1 MTFAPSSPASPE
13 PRCLPEAFVQMLL
26 SRPQGRALVEALS
39 MSEPEVSVRIAA
51 HRGLGMPQLVDTAPW
66 NARLAY
72 LSGRPRFTFDPSL
85 HQGLYYVQDA
95 SSAAL
100 PTVLRHALIQADI
113 NPDGKLRVLDA
124 CAAPGGK
131 TTAVADA
138 LGSESTGVVA
148 TEYDRT
154 RAGVLVENLQ
164 RWGDPRIIATCADAA
179 SFGVLHDAFDVIC
192 ADVPCSG
199 EGMMR
204 KDRDA
209 VAQWSPALVRDCAAL
224 QRRILLGLWDAL
236 RPGGVLIYSTCTFNT
251 AEDEDNVRYVIDE
264 LGATPLSTGLENM
277 PGVSPGCFDEGLMP
291 FPCTHFY
298 PGIARG
304 EGLFVAAL
312 RKDGDSVPMVQDDDM
327 RRPKSFKRKSAA
339 KTQPIP
345 EAVRRMVR
353 GDMSWSTDAAGIIT
367 AAPPAVA
374 AMAARLA
381 DAGLRVILEGV
392 EVGTIKG
399 RDVIPAHALAMSQV
413 VDCDAFVKAPIDWR
427 EAVSYLQRNAPIL
440 PEDTPR
446 GIVLLTYQGRPLGFA
461 KNLGNRANTLLP
473 ANRRIIS
480 PHVPD
485 APENVLAAVG
495 VMPAGDE

>member
-1 MTFAPSSPASPE
+1 M
-13 PRCLPEAFVQMLL
+13 RCLPEAFVQMLL
-26 SRPQGRALVEALS
+26 QRPQGRVLVEALS
-39 MSEPEVSVRIAA
+39 TSEPEVSVRIAA
-51 HRGLGMPQLVDTAPW
+51 HRGLGKPLNVDIAPW
-66 NARLAY
+66 NDRLAY
-72 LSGRPRFTFDPSL
+72 LSGRPRFTFDPAL

-100 PTVLRHALIQADI
+100 PAVLRHALTQAGID
-113 NPDGKLRVLDA
+113 PDGELRVLDA

-138 LGSESTGVVA
+138 LGGIGTVLIANEF
-148 TEYDRT
+148 DRT

-164 RWGDPRIIATCADAA
+164 RWGDPRVIATCADAA
-179 SFGVLHDAFDVIC
+179 SFGTLHEAFDVIC

-204 KDRDA
+204 KDTDA
-209 VAQWSPALVRDCAAL
+209 VAQWSPSLVRDCAAI
-224 QRRILLGLWDAL
+224 QRRILHGLWDAL
-236 RPGGVLIYSTCTFNT
+236 RPGGVLVYSTCTFNT
-251 AEDEDNVRYVIDE
+251 AEDEDNVHYIVDE
-264 LGATPLSTGLENM
+264 LGATPLSTGLEGL
-277 PGVSPGCFDEGLMP
+277 PGVSPGYFENDCAP
-291 FPCTHFY
+291 FPCSHFY

-312 RKDGDSVPMVQDDDM
+312 RKDGESAQAAQGDDM
-327 RRPKSFKRKSAA
+327 RRSKSSKRKIASKA
-339 KTQPIP
+339 QPVP

-353 GDMSWSTDAAGIIT
+353 GDMVWSTDAAAAIT

-381 DAGLRVILEGV
+381 DAGLRVILGGV

-399 RDVIPAHALAMSQV
+399 RDVIPAHALAMSQALNV
-413 VDCDAFVKAPIDWR
+413 EAFVKVPIGWR

-440 PEDTPR
+440 PENTPR
-446 GIVLLTYQGRPLGFA
+446 GIVLLTYQGHPLGFA

-480 PHVPD
+480 PHLPEV
-485 APENVLAAVG
+485 PENVLAAVG
-495 VMPAGDE
+495 VMHDGV

>member
-1 MTFAPSSPASPE
+1 
-13 PRCLPEAFVQMLL
+13 
-26 SRPQGRALVEALS
+26 

-138 LGSESTGVVA
+138 LGSESTVVVA
-148 TEYDRT
+148 NEYDRT
-154 RAGVLVENLQ
+154 RAGVLMENLQ

-179 SFGVLHDAFDVIC
+179 SFGALHDAFDVIC

-312 RKDGDSVPMVQDDDM
+312 RKDGDSVPTVQDDDM
-327 RRPKSFKRKSAA
+327 RRPKSFKRKNAA
-339 KTQPIP
+339 KTQPVP

-413 VDCDAFVKAPIDWR
+413 IDCDAFAKAPIDWR

-461 KNLGNRANTLLP
+461 KISATAPIPSCRPIAALFRPTFPMLP
-473 ANRRIIS
+473 RTS
-480 PHVPD
+480 LP
-485 APENVLAAVG
+485 LSG
-495 VMPAGDE
+495 

>member
-138 LGSESTGVVA
+138 LGSESTVVVA
-148 TEYDRT
+148 NEYDRT
-154 RAGVLVENLQ
+154 RAGVLMENLQ

-179 SFGVLHDAFDVIC
+179 SFG
-192 ADVPCSG
+192 
-199 EGMMR
+199 
-204 KDRDA
+204 
-209 VAQWSPALVRDCAAL
+209 AL

-312 RKDGDSVPMVQDDDM
+312 RKDGDSVPTVQDDDM
-327 RRPKSFKRKSAA
+327 RRPKSFKRKNAA
-339 KTQPIP
+339 KTQPVP

-399 RDVIPAHALAMSQV
+399 RDVIPAHALAMSQA
-413 VDCDAFVKAPIDWR
+413 VDYDAFVKAPIDWR

>member
-1 MTFAPSSPASPE
+1 
-13 PRCLPEAFVQMLL
+13 MLL
-26 SRPQGRALVEALS
+26 SRPHGRVLVEALTT
-39 MSEPEVSVRIAA
+39 SEPEVSVRIAA
-51 HRGLGMPQLVDTAPW
+51 HRGLGMPRCADTAPW

-72 LSGRPRFTFDPSL
+72 LSGRPRFTFDPAL

-100 PTVLRHALIQADI
+100 PTVLRHALTQAGID
-113 NPDGKLRVLDA
+113 PDGELRVLDA

-138 LGSESTGVVA
+138 LGGEGTVVVA
-148 TEYDRT
+148 NEYDRT

-164 RWGDPRIIATCADAA
+164 RWGDPRVIATCADAA
-179 SFGVLHDAFDVIC
+179 SFGALRGAFDVIC

-204 KDRDA
+204 KDPDA
-209 VAQWSPALVRDCAAL
+209 VAQWSPSLVRDCAAL

-236 RPGGVLIYSTCTFNT
+236 RPGGVLVYSTCTFNT
-251 AEDEDNVRYVIDE
+251 AEDEDNIRYIIEE

-277 PGVSPGCFDEGLMP
+277 PGVSPGYFDGGQKS
-291 FPCTHFY
+291 FPCAHFY

-304 EGLFVAAL
+304 EGLFIAAL
-312 RKDGDSVPMVQDDDM
+312 RKDGDGAPAAQGSNT
-327 RRPKSFKRKSAA
+327 RRSKASGRKPSG
-339 KTQPIP
+339 KTQPVP

-353 GDMSWSTDAAGIIT
+353 GDMVWNTDVAGTIT
-367 AAPPAVA
+367 ATPPAVA
-374 AMAARLA
+374 AMVARLA
-381 DAGLRVILEGV
+381 DAGLRVILGGV

-413 VDCDAFVKAPIDWR
+413 VDTDAFAKVSVDWR
-427 EAVSYLQRNAPIL
+427 DAVSYLQRNAPIL

-446 GIVLLTYQGRPLGFA
+446 GIVLLTYQDRPLGFA

-485 APENVLAAVG
+485 APEQVLAAVG
-495 VMPAGDE
+495 VKPDGDE

>member
-1 MTFAPSSPASPE
+1 
-13 PRCLPEAFVQMLL
+13 MLL
-26 SRPQGRALVEALS
+26 QRPQGRTLVEALS
-39 MSEPEVSVRIAA
+39 TSEPEVSVRLAA
-51 HRGLGMPQLVDTAPW
+51 HRGLGMPRNVDTAPW
-66 NARLAY
+66 NERLAY
-72 LSGRPRFTFDPSL
+72 LSGRPRFTFDPAL

-100 PTVLRHALIQADI
+100 PTMLRHALTQAGID
-113 NPDGKLRVLDA
+113 PDGELRVLDA

-138 LGSESTGVVA
+138 LSGTGTVLVA
-148 TEYDRT
+148 NEFDRT

-164 RWGDPRIIATCADAA
+164 RWGDPRVIATCADAA
-179 SFGVLHDAFDVIC
+179 SFGVLHEAFDVIC

-204 KDRDA
+204 KDADA

-224 QRRILLGLWDAL
+224 QRRILRGLWDAL
-236 RPGGVLIYSTCTFNT
+236 RPGGVLVYSTCTFNT

-264 LGATPLSTGLENM
+264 LGATPLSIGAENM
-277 PGVSPGCFDEGLMP
+277 PGVSPGYFEEGRTP
-291 FPCTHFY
+291 FPCAHFY
-298 PGIARG
+298 PGVARG

-312 RKDGDSVPMVQDDDM
+312 RKDGDNAPAAQVDDM
-327 RRPKSFKRKSAA
+327 RRSKPSKRKTAA
-339 KTQPIP
+339 KAQPVP
-345 EAVRRMVR
+345 DSMRRMVR
-353 GDMSWSTDAAGIIT
+353 GDMVWNTDAAGTIT

-374 AMAARLA
+374 AMVVRLA
-381 DAGLRVILEGV
+381 DAGLRVILGGV
-392 EVGTIKG
+392 EVGTVKG
-399 RDVIPAHALAMSQV
+399 RDIIPAHALAMSQV
-413 VDCDAFVKAPIDWR
+413 IDAEVFAEVALDWR

-440 PEDTPR
+440 PEGTPR

-480 PHVPD
+480 PHIPD
-485 APENVLAAVG
+485 APERVLAAVG
-495 VMPAGDE
+495 VTPDGT

>member
-1 MTFAPSSPASPE
+1 MTSVPSSPASPE
-13 PRCLPEAFVQMLL
+13 TRHLPDAFVQMLL
-26 SRPQGRALVEALS
+26 QRPQGCALVEALAT
-39 MSEPEVSVRIAA
+39 SEPEVSVRIAA
-51 HRGLGMPQLVDTAPW
+51 HRGLGMPRNVDTAPW

-72 LSGRPRFTFDPSL
+72 LPGRPRFTFDPAL

-100 PTVLRHALIQADI
+100 PAVLRYALTQAGID
-113 NPDGKLRVLDA
+113 PDGELRVLDA

-138 LGSESTGVVA
+138 LGSESTVVVA
-148 TEYDRT
+148 NEYDRT

-164 RWGDPRIIATCADAA
+164 RWGDPRVIATCADAA
-179 SFGVLHDAFDVIC
+179 SFGVLREAFDVIC

-204 KDRDA
+204 KDPDA
-209 VAQWSPALVRDCAAL
+209 VAQWSPTLVRDCAAL

-251 AEDEDNVRYVIDE
+251 AEDEDNVRYIIDE
-264 LGATPLSTGLENM
+264 LGATPLSTGLEDM
-277 PGVSPGCFDEGLMP
+277 SGVSPGYFDEEQKP
-291 FPCTHFY
+291 FPCAHFY

-312 RKDGDSVPMVQDDDM
+312 RKDDDSAPAAHADEM
-327 RRPKSFKRKSAA
+327 RRSKSSKRKNAS
-339 KTQPIP
+339 KVHPVP
-345 EAVRRMVR
+345 ENVRRMVR

-374 AMAARLA
+374 AMAVRLA
-381 DAGLRVILEGV
+381 DAGLRVILGGV

-399 RDVIPAHALAMSQV
+399 RDVIPAHALAMSQAID
-413 VDCDAFVKAPIDWR
+413 VDALVKVPMGWR
-427 EAVSYLQRNAPIL
+427 EAVSYLQRNAPVL

-446 GIVLLTYQGRPLGFA
+446 GIVLLTFQGRPLGFA

-480 PHVPD
+480 PHIPD
-485 APENVLAAVG
+485 VSEQVLAAVG
-495 VMPAGDE
+495 VTPDAV

>member
-138 LGSESTGVVA
+138 LGSESTVVVA
-148 TEYDRT
+148 NEYDRT

-179 SFGVLHDAFDVIC
+179 SFGALHDAFDVIC

-236 RPGGVLIYSTCTFNT
+236 RPGGVLIYSTCTFNI

-312 RKDGDSVPMVQDDDM
+312 RKDGDSVPTVQDDDM
-327 RRPKSFKRKSAA
+327 RRLKSFKRKNAA
-339 KTQPIP
+339 KTQPVP

-353 GDMSWSTDAAGIIT
+353 GDMSWSTDAAGII
-367 AAPPAVA
+367 
-374 AMAARLA
+374 
-381 DAGLRVILEGV
+381 
-392 EVGTIKG
+392 KG

-413 VDCDAFVKAPIDWR
+413 VDYDAFVKAPIDWR

>member
-1 MTFAPSSPASPE
+1 MTSVPSSPASPE
-13 PRCLPEAFVQMLL
+13 TRRLPDDFVQMLL
-26 SRPQGRALVEALS
+26 QRPQGRALVEALTT
-39 MSEPEVSVRIAA
+39 SEPEVSVRIAA
-51 HRGLGMPQLVDTAPW
+51 HRGLGMPQNVDTAPW

-72 LSGRPRFTFDPSL
+72 LSNRPRFTFDPAL

-100 PTVLRHALIQADI
+100 PTVLRHALTQAGID
-113 NPDGKLRVLDA
+113 PDGELRVLDA

-138 LGSESTGVVA
+138 LGGEGTVLVA
-148 TEYDRT
+148 NEFDRT
-154 RAGVLVENLQ
+154 RAGVLIENLQ
-164 RWGDPRIIATCADAA
+164 RWGDPRVIATCADAA
-179 SFGVLHDAFDVIC
+179 SFGVLHGAFDVIC

-204 KDRDA
+204 KDPDA

-224 QRRILLGLWDAL
+224 QRRILCGLWDAL
-236 RPGGVLIYSTCTFNT
+236 RPGGVLVYSTCTFNT
-251 AEDEDNVRYVIDE
+251 AEDEDNVRYIIDE

-277 PGVSPGCFDEGLMP
+277 PGVSPGYFDERQTP
-291 FPCTHFY
+291 FPCAHFY

-312 RKDGDSVPMVQDDDM
+312 RKDGDSAPAAQAGDI
-327 RRPKSFKRKSAA
+327 RRFKSSKRKNAA
-339 KTQPIP
+339 KTQPVP

-353 GDMSWSTDAAGIIT
+353 GDMVWSTDAAGTIT
-367 AAPPAVA
+367 AAPPTVA
-374 AMAARLA
+374 AMVARLA
-381 DAGLRVILEGV
+381 DAGLRVILGDV
-392 EVGTIKG
+392 EVGAIKG
-399 RDVIPAHALAMSQV
+399 RDVIPAHALTMSQI
-413 VDCDAFVKAPIDWR
+413 VDTDAFVKVSVDWR
-427 EAVSYLQRNAPIL
+427 DAVSYLQRNAPIL
-440 PEDTPR
+440 PENTPR

-473 ANRRIIS
+473 SNRRIIS

-485 APENVLAAVG
+485 APEQVLAAVG
-495 VMPAGDE
+495 VTPDN